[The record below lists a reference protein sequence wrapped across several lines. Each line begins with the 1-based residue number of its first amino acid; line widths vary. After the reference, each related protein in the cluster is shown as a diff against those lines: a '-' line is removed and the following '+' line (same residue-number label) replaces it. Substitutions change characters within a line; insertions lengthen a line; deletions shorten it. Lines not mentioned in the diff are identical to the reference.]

1 MLRKRLVSFSL
12 SVLLFLG
19 VALPVQATN
28 VSKSSKS
35 AVQSQVQ
42 KKNVNGIKEKDL
54 QKYFEK
60 HDISKDKQKKLTE
73 KVKKN
78 ELWDCYKQEEQSKIP
93 EDFFLIDLNSTN
105 HKKTYTFD
113 DGSIIEVS
121 VEVPEE
127 QLNRSVNSGDIML
140 FGSREINGGTEYWD
154 VKIDRMVGALV
165 AWFYADFFVAPE
177 GTPSY
182 ITNVFESGITG
193 FGATE
198 NPTEAIIREKE
209 DIDKS
214 RSALAASTW
223 FVQAEVSGSWGWF
236 SGSIPV
242 GSTCKLYLALIRG
255 KVYVDTKL
263 PY

>member
-12 SVLLFLG
+12 SALLFLG
-19 VALPVQATN
+19 VVAPVQATN
-28 VSKSSKS
+28 VSNLNKS

-42 KKNVNGIKEKDL
+42 KKNINGIKEKDL

-60 HDISKDKQKKLTE
+60 HNISKVKQKKLTE

-93 EDFFLIDLNSTN
+93 EDFFLVDLNSLN
-105 HKKTYTFD
+105 HKKTFTFE

-121 VEVPEE
+121 VEVPAE
-127 QLNRSVNSGDIML
+127 QLNSSVKSGDVQL

-154 VKIDRMVGALV
+154 VKISRLVGALK

-182 ITNVFESGITG
+182 ITKVFESGISG
-193 FGATE
+193 FGATD
-198 NPTEAIIREKE
+198 NPSEAIIREKE
-209 DIDKS
+209 DIEKS

-236 SGSIPV
+236 SSSIPV